1 MLNNRIKSIKSH
13 NENLVLDYLS
23 NYEAIGHM
31 HGAYRNYAALLL
43 AWADGRDLLRAPK
56 FRLNFPQ
63 YLSNKSGS
71 AGKLYSDNY
80 VYSSCL
86 FARDFF
92 RYCKTVLPEEDTE
105 LISDYWLKNLVPQ
118 RSSSKRLSFDRL
130 KDADLQRILDHRFE
144 QNRLKRAQAAIL
156 LSTVTGMSRSA
167 LLTIPIREIDFE
179 KLLVYQYPERGVC
192 TEKMA
197 SGTTHILPIPEIIDF
212 LKIYTDEIKKVSSDD
227 CTWFLRFSRHGSPQ
241 PMKFG
246 AITDENH
253 NEAYK
258 FALSP
263 YGRLK
268 EDLVKISEACRI
280 PKISL
285 SIAQNTFIYRR
296 LIIDSS
302 DESMKKIAAD
312 LLIKDIAPI
321 RQCKRLMEADD
332 EEAE

>member
-1 MLNNRIKSIKSH
+1 MLDNRIKSIKSH

-23 NYEAIGHM
+23 NYEAIGQM
-31 HGAYRNYAALLL
+31 HGAYKNYASLLL
-43 AWADGRDLLRAPK
+43 GWADGRDLLRASK
-56 FRLNFPQ
+56 FRVNFPQ
-63 YLSNKSGS
+63 YLSNKPGN
-71 AGKLYSDNY
+71 AGKPYSDNY

-118 RSSSKRLSFDRL
+118 RSSSKRLSFEWL
-130 KDADLQRILDHRFE
+130 KDVDLQRILEHRFE

-156 LSTVTGMSRSA
+156 LSAVTGMSRSA

-179 KLLVYQYPERGVC
+179 KMVVLQYPERGVC
-192 TEKMA
+192 TEKLA
-197 SGTTHILPIPEIIDF
+197 AGTTHILQKPEIIDF
-212 LKIYTDEIKKVSSDD
+212 LKSYTDELKKVSPSD

-241 PMKFG
+241 PVKFG
-246 AITDENH
+246 TITEENH
-253 NEAYK
+253 KDAYK

-268 EDLVKISEACRI
+268 EDLVNISEACKI

-285 SIAQNTFIYRR
+285 TIAQNTFIYQR
-296 LIIDSS
+296 LVIGNST
-302 DESMKKIAAD
+302 ESMRKIAAD
-312 LLIKDIAPI
+312 LLVKDIAPI
-321 RQCKRLMEADD
+321 RQCKKLIGQE
-332 EEAE
+332 

>member
-1 MLNNRIKSIKSH
+1 MLDNRIKSIKSH

-23 NYEAIGHM
+23 NYEAIGQM
-31 HGAYRNYAALLL
+31 HGAYKNYASLLL
-43 AWADGRDLLRAPK
+43 GWADGRDLLRASK
-56 FRLNFPQ
+56 FRVNFPQ
-63 YLSNKSGS
+63 YLSNKPGN
-71 AGKLYSDNY
+71 AGKPYSDNY

-118 RSSSKRLSFDRL
+118 RSSSKRLSFEWL
-130 KDADLQRILDHRFE
+130 KDVDLQRILEHRFE

-156 LSTVTGMSRSA
+156 LSAVTGMSRSA

-179 KLLVYQYPERGVC
+179 KMVVLQYPERGVC
-192 TEKMA
+192 TEKLVA
-197 SGTTHILPIPEIIDF
+197 GTTHILQKPEIIDF
-212 LKIYTDEIKKVSSDD
+212 LKSYTDELKKVSPSD

-241 PMKFG
+241 PVKFG
-246 AITDENH
+246 TITEENH
-253 NEAYK
+253 KDAYK

-268 EDLVKISEACRI
+268 EDLVNISEACKI

-285 SIAQNTFIYRR
+285 TIAQNTFIYQR
-296 LIIDSS
+296 LVIGNST
-302 DESMKKIAAD
+302 ESMKKIAAD
-312 LLIKDIAPI
+312 LLVKDIAPI
-321 RQCKRLMEADD
+321 RQCKKLIGQG
-332 EEAE
+332 

>member
-1 MLNNRIKSIKSH
+1 MLDNRIKSIKSH
-13 NENLVLDYLS
+13 NENLVWDYLG
-23 NYEAIGHM
+23 NYEAIDRM
-31 HGAYRNYAALLL
+31 HGAYKNYASLMLG
-43 AWADGRDLLRAPK
+43 WADGRDLLRAPK
-56 FRLNFPQ
+56 FRVNFPQ
-63 YLSNKSGS
+63 YLSDKSINT
-71 AGKLYSDNY
+71 GKPYSENY

-92 RYCKTVLPEEDTE
+92 RYCKTVLPEEDTV

-118 RSSSKRLSFDRL
+118 RSSSKRLSFVWL
-130 KDADLQRILDHRFE
+130 KDEDLQRIMDHPFE

-156 LSTVTGMSRSA
+156 LSAVTGMSRSA
-167 LLTIPIREIDFE
+167 LLTIPIRDVDFH

-192 TEKMA
+192 TEKLA
-197 SGTTHILPIPEIIDF
+197 CGTSHMLPIPGIIDF
-212 LKIYTDEIKKVSSDD
+212 LKSYTDGIKKVSPDD

-253 NEAYK
+253 KEAYK

-285 SIAQNTFIYRR
+285 SMAQNTFIYRR
-296 LIIDSS
+296 LMIDSS
-302 DESMKKIAAD
+302 TESMKKIAAD

-321 RQCKRLMEADD
+321 RQCKKLMVAD
-332 EEAE
+332 EK

>member
-13 NENLVLDYLS
+13 NENLVWDYLS
-23 NYEAIGHM
+23 NYEAIDRM
-31 HGAYRNYAALLL
+31 HGAYKNYASLMLG
-43 AWADGRDLLRAPK
+43 WADGRDLLRAPK
-56 FRLNFPQ
+56 FRVNFPQ
-63 YLSNKSGS
+63 YLSDKSGNT
-71 AGKLYSDNY
+71 GKPYSENY
-80 VYSSCL
+80 VYSTCL
-86 FARDFF
+86 FVRDFF

-118 RSSSKRLSFDRL
+118 RSSSKRLSFSWL
-130 KDADLQRILDHRFE
+130 KDEDLQKIMDHRFE

-156 LSTVTGMSRSA
+156 LSAVTGMSRSA
-167 LLTIPIREIDFE
+167 LLTIPIREIDFD

-192 TEKMA
+192 TEKLACETSHM
-197 SGTTHILPIPEIIDF
+197 LPIPEIIDF
-212 LKIYTDEIKKVSSDD
+212 LKSYTDEIKKVSPDD

-241 PMKFG
+241 PVKFG
-246 AITDENH
+246 AITEENH
-253 NEAYK
+253 KEAYK

-268 EDLVKISEACRI
+268 EDLVKISDFCKI

-296 LIIDSS
+296 LMIDSS
-302 DESMKKIAAD
+302 TESIKKIAAD

-321 RQCKRLMEADD
+321 RQCKKLMMAD
-332 EEAE
+332 EKEAE